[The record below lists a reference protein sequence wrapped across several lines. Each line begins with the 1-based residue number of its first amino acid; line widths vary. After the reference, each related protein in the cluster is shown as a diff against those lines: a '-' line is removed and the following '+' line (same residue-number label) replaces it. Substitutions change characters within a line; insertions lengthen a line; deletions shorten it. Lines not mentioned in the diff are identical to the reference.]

1 MADFRPHLGLTLNI
15 GAAQFTFVQHPLFP
29 DDQEEVF
36 AIEGGEAMVYQL
48 REVASG
54 KIWTLKVSKTPF
66 RGKHILRSTNALA
79 PYAHLPGL
87 SLGRRVCFTKAT
99 HPALIAAHPGLE
111 YAVLMPWLSGQ
122 SWAGFLANR
131 ATGPDNEPYT
141 PQVALK
147 LAIAMA
153 QVLWDLEAHSLAHT
167 DIAGSNV
174 LLMPAFNLV
183 ELLDLE
189 NLYMPNS
196 PIPQQCSQ
204 GSPGYQHRSLDRRGY
219 WRPDGDRFSGA
230 IIITEMLTWCDAR
243 VQKLT
248 PPNAESLFPLEDLQQ
263 INTPRWRVVRDALWN
278 ICPPALRLFDQAWS
292 STDLSQC
299 PELSAWAMTLI
310 QMRK

>member
-1 MADFRPHLGLTLNI
+1 MSDFRPHLAMKLNI
-15 GAAQFTFVQHPLFP
+15 GASQFSFVPHPLFP
-29 DDQEEVF
+29 DDKNEVF
-36 AIEGGEAMVYQL
+36 ATEGGEAMVYQL
-48 REVASG
+48 CEVASG
-54 KIWTLKVSKTPF
+54 KLWALKVSKAHF

-87 SLGRRVCFTKAT
+87 TLGKRVCFTRAT

-111 YAVLMPWLSGQ
+111 YAVLMPWISGP
-122 SWAGFLANR
+122 SWAGLLANR
-131 ATGPDNEPYT
+131 SANASTESYT
-141 PQVALK
+141 PQAAMK

-174 LLMPAFNLV
+174 ILMPGFNQV

-196 PIPQQCSQ
+196 PVPRQCSQ
-204 GSPGYQHRSLDRRGY
+204 GTPGYQHRSLDRNGY

-230 IIITEMLTWCDAR
+230 IIITEMLTWCDVR
-243 VQKLT
+243 VQAQT
-248 PPNAESLFPLEDLQQ
+248 PFKAESLFALEELQQ

-292 STDLSQC
+292 SSDLSQC
-299 PELSAWAMTLI
+299 PELSTWAMTLI
-310 QMRK
+310 QTRQ